1 MSELLRGHFPTGLE
15 KDYTVAG
22 NSRGC
27 WFSNPFYSAFV
38 SAFSCVLPLG
48 WARRKSA
55 LASLLISMHEADV
68 SRAGIRAERHQSF
81 YTALGSRQRA
91 RWRTQPSTWA
101 WRGHTMWHGM
111 GLARCCLEA
120 GRATAGVS
128 GAAGG
133 TAISALESRAGPFS
147 SSENNISFLPAL
159 SPAST
164 SKAREQVAWP
174 FCFSVAGPHQPH
186 RRRASDLFHYRS
198 GWWLTSVVNRHQC
211 PSSSKAAAKQQ
222 MWKNINFS
230 AEQNPP
236 FVQLSRRFFV
246 I

>member
-1 MSELLRGHFPTGLE
+1 MLRGT
-15 KDYTVAG
+15 
-22 NSRGC
+22 
-27 WFSNPFYSAFV
+27 NPFI
-38 SAFSCVLPLG
+38 PP
-48 WARRKSA
+48 W
-55 LASLLISMHEADV
+55 EADRGQGDGH
-68 SRAGIRAERHQSF
+68 SRAPG
-81 YTALGSRQRA
+81 LGVATRCGTG
-91 RWRTQPSTWA
+91 W
-101 WRGHTMWHGM
+101 GWHG
-111 GLARCCLEA
+111 AACEA
-120 GRATAGVS
+120 GRATTGVS

-133 TAISALESRAGPFS
+133 TAISALESRAGLFS

-164 SKAREQVAWP
+164 SEAREQVAWP

-236 FVQLSRRFFV
+236 FVQLRRRFFV